1 MEIRIDDA
9 ESAETTTMLQQ
20 INCDERWSL
29 GPVSLRAFPNLVLAA
44 RSAPGARTV
53 GSARL

>member
-29 GPVSLRAFPNLVLAA
+29 GPVSLRAFPKPVLAA
-44 RSAPGARTV
+44 RSAPG
-53 GSARL
+53 S